1 MIWVTLYEKQTVI
14 LLSGYGTK
22 KAADVKLNN
31 KVSTINIL
39 ARKWIVGGSHVS
51 FSFVPKKF
59 YQSKDKKLKLT
70 SPANTTNC

>member
-39 ARKWIVGGSHVS
+39 ARKWIVRGSHVS
-51 FSFVPKKF
+51 FSSVPKKL

-70 SPANTTNC
+70 LPANTTNC

>member
-14 LLSGYGTK
+14 LLLGYGTK

-39 ARKWIVGGSHVS
+39 ARKWIVRGSHVS
-51 FSFVPKKF
+51 FSFVPKKP

>member
-39 ARKWIVGGSHVS
+39 ARKWIVGGLHVS
-51 FSFVPKKF
+51 FSFVPKKL

-70 SPANTTNC
+70 

>member
-39 ARKWIVGGSHVS
+39 ARKWIVRGSHVS
-51 FSFVPKKF
+51 FSFVPK
-59 YQSKDKKLKLT
+59 
-70 SPANTTNC
+70 

>member
-22 KAADVKLNN
+22 KAADVNLNN

-39 ARKWIVGGSHVS
+39 ARKWIVRGSHVS
-51 FSFVPKKF
+51 FSFVPKKL

>member
-1 MIWVTLYEKQTVI
+1 MIWVTLYEKQTMI

-39 ARKWIVGGSHVS
+39 ARKWIVRGSHVS
-51 FSFVPKKF
+51 FSFVPKSF
-59 YQSKDKKLKLT
+59 
-70 SPANTTNC
+70 TNQRIKS